1 MQDWTPYGRD
11 NLNLAELPI
20 ALITDKAPR
29 GVHTLIFKA
38 EQGQVSVLASGDL
51 GIPTA
56 IDSDVLVGLITIA
69 KRTNDFADPV
79 VNFTR
84 YELLDLLGW
93 KKDGRN
99 YRRVDD
105 SLRRWVGTTLRY
117 ENSWYDNANKRKID
131 ASFHILES
139 VTIHDAETKQPGLPF
154 STFTWGRAF
163 FDSCRS
169 NYLKKLDI
177 DTYVSLHGAIPRRIF
192 RLMDKRFYVR
202 DTWTFP
208 LREFAFENVG
218 ISRNY
223 TDSKIREVLKP
234 ALTELTNI
242 GFLKSATYA
251 SPKRGT
257 WTIRLVGKSRRGKA
271 GDVAC

>member
-1 MQDWTPYGRD
+1 MKDWTPYGRD

-20 ALITDKAPR
+20 ALITDKAPK

-51 GIPTA
+51 GLPTSV
-56 IDSDVLVGLITIA
+56 DSDVLVGLITIG
-69 KRTNDFADPV
+69 KRTNDFADPT

-139 VTIHDAETKQPGLPF
+139 VTLHDAETAIPS

-163 FDSCRS
+163 FDSCRAS
-169 NYLKKLDI
+169 CLKKLDI
-177 DTYVSLHGAIPRRIF
+177 DIYISLHGAIARRIF
-192 RLMDKRFYVR
+192 RFMDKRHYVR
-202 DTWTFP
+202 NTWTFD
-208 LREFAFENVG
+208 LREFAFENIG

-234 ALTELTNI
+234 ALNELTNI
-242 GFLKSATYA
+242 GFFKSTEFI
-251 SPKRGT
+251 S
-257 WTIRLVGKSRRGKA
+257 VRRGHWRIRVVAGTKA
-271 GDVAC
+271 GDGRGADVNVY

>member
-1 MQDWTPYGRD
+1 MKDKGDHGRD
-11 NLNLAELPI
+11 SMNLAEMPI
-20 ALITDKAPR
+20 TLLTDKMPK
-29 GVHTLIFKA
+29 GVHTIVFKA
-38 EQGQVSVLASGDL
+38 EQGQVSILASGDL
-51 GIPTA
+51 GLPTA

-69 KRTNDFADPV
+69 KRTNDFADPT

-117 ENSWYDNANKRKID
+117 ENSWYDNAIKKKVD

-139 VTIHDAETKQPGLPF
+139 VTIHDVETKQPGLPF
-154 STFTWGRAF
+154 STFRWGQAF

-169 NYLKKLDI
+169 SYLKKLDI
-177 DTYVSLHGAIPRRIF
+177 DLYVSLRGAIPRRIY

-208 LREFAFENVG
+208 LRAFAFENVG

-234 ALTELTNI
+234 ALTELVNI
-242 GFLKSATYA
+242 GFFTSATYA

-257 WTIRLVGKSRRGKA
+257 WTIRLVGKSRVGKA
-271 GDVAC
+271 GDS